1 MAKSKAE
8 IDKEIMYRKIMPSS
22 TRSQPVHTEA
32 PSSVSNMDSAPSPTS
47 AGMADALRR
56 SLTTPVQMRENKDS
70 VLVNLMEELVL
81 TRLDS
86 TIQRFNCCRCD
97 KCKKD
102 IAALALV
109 TGALVQAILVVK
121 KEPRLT
127 SVPDSYFITFSFHD
141 ILLHCHTPVQT
152 SLPPGKSS
160 LRYPCP
166 HPIQEQFLLPVFL
179 SEASLLRT

>member
-102 IAALALV
+102 IATLALN
-109 TGALVQAILVVK
+109 
-121 KEPRLT
+121 RLT
-127 SVPDSYFITFSFHD
+127 PLYGNRR
-141 ILLHCHTPVQT
+141 Q
-152 SLPPGKSS
+152 
-160 LRYPCP
+160 
-166 HPIQEQFLLPVFL
+166 
-179 SEASLLRT
+179 

>member
-1 MAKSKAE
+1 MAKSKAG

-102 IAALALV
+102 IAAIDLNRLAPHYTVIEGNREQKQKEAEEKYASEV

-121 KEPRLT
+121 KEPR
-127 SVPDSYFITFSFHD
+127 H
-141 ILLHCHTPVQT
+141 
-152 SLPPGKSS
+152 
-160 LRYPCP
+160 
-166 HPIQEQFLLPVFL
+166 
-179 SEASLLRT
+179 

>member
-22 TRSQPVHTEA
+22 TRSQPVHTEV
-32 PSSVSNMDSAPSPTS
+32 PSSVSNTDSVPSPTS

-102 IAALALV
+102 IATLALNRLAPHYTVIEGNRELKQKEAEEKYASEV

-121 KEPRLT
+121 KEPR
-127 SVPDSYFITFSFHD
+127 H
-141 ILLHCHTPVQT
+141 
-152 SLPPGKSS
+152 
-160 LRYPCP
+160 
-166 HPIQEQFLLPVFL
+166 
-179 SEASLLRT
+179 